1 MISPHLKKTGK
12 CEKAA
17 QYKEEEKRK
26 KEKEEREREV
36 NPTRIALSLHLFVNC
51 KFDSHMT
58 L

>member
-26 KEKEEREREV
+26 QEKEEREREV
-36 NPTRIALSLHLFVNC
+36 NPTRIALSLYLFC
-51 KFDSHMT
+51 KFDPIYC
-58 L
+58 